1 MDFPLMPGLRTLRLK
16 SRKTLLASTLLFCFS
31 TSTYAAS
38 NELPSLGDAASSIVS
53 LQEEHELGR
62 TWLRQLRA
70 HARTIDD
77 PLMIEFIESLVFR
90 MIPHSG
96 APQQDFDFVVI
107 DKKEL
112 NAFAVPGGVIG
123 INMGLLLYTRDEDE
137 IAAVLAH
144 ELAHLSQRHFAR
156 QIERAEQQQPI
167 AIATL
172 LASILL
178 IATNNADA
186 GFAGLM
192 AGQAASIQSQ
202 LAYSRDWER
211 EADRI
216 GINTLAESGFDPQA
230 MPSMFNQMMAASRIG
245 DKPPEFLLTHP
256 LTLSRVSDAAARA
269 EGYTPQPRHLSFDFA
284 ILKNRARIRY
294 QLTEATITDTFIR
307 EAEATDNSALTR
319 NAAHYTLAEQALQQQ
334 DTKTALQQL
343 KQLGESYQQSP
354 ASLALLAKILTATHQ
369 AEQALEMLT
378 MALTYHPGSYLL
390 ISTRANVLADLGR
403 PEEAVNSLRPLTE
416 QRPTTPGLWFQ
427 LSQLAAKANN
437 SVLAYRANAEYLFF
451 SGESAKASRQM
462 DLAIAAAAK
471 QKDFQRQEAL
481 KERLK
486 QMAASRKQ
494 LE

>member
-1 MDFPLMPGLRTLRLK
+1 MKLRK
-16 SRKTLLASTLLFCFS
+16 ALLATTLLFAFN
-31 TSTYAAS
+31 TSIHAAS
-38 NELPSLGDAASSIVS
+38 NDLPALGDAASSIVS
-53 LQEEHELGR
+53 LQEEYELGR
-62 TWLRQLRA
+62 AWLRQLHA

-77 PLMIEFIESLVFR
+77 PLSIEFIENLVFR

-96 APQQDFDFVVI
+96 APQQDFDFVII

-123 INMGLLLYTRDEDE
+123 INLGLLLYTRDEDE

-156 QIERAEQQQPI
+156 QVERAEQQQPM

-192 AGQAASIQSQ
+192 ASQAASIQSQ

-230 MPSMFNQMMAASRIG
+230 MPSMFNQMMAAGRLG
-245 DKPPEFLLTHP
+245 KKPPEFLLTHP
-256 LTLSRVSDAAARA
+256 LTLNRVSDAAARA
-269 EGYTPQPRHLSFDFA
+269 EGYSSQPRHLSFDFA

-294 QLTEATITDTFIR
+294 QLSDKQVAATFTP
-307 EAEATDNSALTR
+307 EAEATDNSSLTR
-319 NAAHYTLAEQALQQQ
+319 NAARYSLAEYALQHQ
-334 DTKTALQQL
+334 DNATALQQL
-343 KQLGESYQQSP
+343 NQLDASYQQSP
-354 ASLALLAKILTATHQ
+354 AALALLAKTLTATNQ
-369 AEQALEMLT
+369 APKALEMLT
-378 MALTYHPGSYLL
+378 LALTYHPGSYLL
-390 ISTRANVLADLGR
+390 ISTRANVLAALGR
-403 PEEAVNSLRPLTE
+403 AEEAVNSLRPLTE
-416 QRPTTPGLWFQ
+416 QRPTTPALWFQ
-427 LSQLAAKANN
+427 LSQLAAQA
-437 SVLAYRANAEYLFF
+437 SHTVLTYQASAEYWYLN
-451 SGESAKASRQM
+451 GDYTKASRQM
-462 DLAIAAAAK
+462 DLAIAEAAK
-471 QKDFQRQEAL
+471 KKDFQRQEAL

-486 QMAASRKQ
+486 GMAASQKQ
-494 LE
+494 LG